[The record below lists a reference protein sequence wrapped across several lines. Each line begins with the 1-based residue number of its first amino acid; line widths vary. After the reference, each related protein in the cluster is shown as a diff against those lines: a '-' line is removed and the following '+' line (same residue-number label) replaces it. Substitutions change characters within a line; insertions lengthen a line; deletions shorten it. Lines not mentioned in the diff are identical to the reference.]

1 MHSPLVSTISRGQ
14 HGDQSG
20 FQFFFTF
27 MVQKKGKTNTRVIKV
42 PQQAPTTPVI
52 CMCVSG
58 EVLENTV
65 PGMRWGEPVWGAGPY
80 HVTYRFIF
88 SSSKL
93 QCDNLEDDIVKSKT
107 VKENEILD
115 KRTRII
121 IYITVFLLLLL
132 FMP

>member
-1 MHSPLVSTISRGQ
+1 
-14 HGDQSG
+14 
-20 FQFFFTF
+20 
-27 MVQKKGKTNTRVIKV
+27 
-42 PQQAPTTPVI
+42 
-52 CMCVSG
+52 MCVSG

-65 PGMRWGEPVWGAGPY
+65 PGMRWDEPVWGADP
-80 HVTYRFIF
+80 HHITYRFVF

-93 QCDNLEDDIVKSKT
+93 QCNNLEDDIVKSKT

-121 IYITVFLLLLL
+121 IYIPVFFLLLLLL